1 MGKLT
6 VTTHISLDGVMQA
19 PGGPEEDTSGGF
31 PHGGWTVP
39 HVDEEGSK
47 FIAEVFQRADAFLLG
62 RGTYQIFASY
72 WPRFTDPKDPIASK
86 LNALPK
92 HVASRTLA
100 KTEWNNSTLVHD
112 VVGEVGEL
120 KRRYPREL
128 QVWGSAGLLQTLLSE
143 ELIDELNLLVFPVVL
158 GTGKRLFGSGTKA
171 AGMATTASRTTGSGV
186 LIATYR
192 REGPPRTGSFMRD
205 G

>member
-1 MGKLT
+1 
-6 VTTHISLDGVMQA
+6 MQA

-39 HVDEEGSK
+39 HVDEEGGK
-47 FIAEVFQRADAFLLG
+47 FITEVFQRADAFLLG

-72 WPRFTDPKDPIASK
+72 WPRFTEPKDLIASK
-86 LNALPK
+86 LNTLPK

-112 VVGEVGEL
+112 VVREVGEL

-171 AGMATTASRTTGSGV
+171 AGMVTTASRSTGSGV

>member
-100 KTEWNNSTLVHD
+100 KTEWNNSPSCTTS
-112 VVGEVGEL
+112 
-120 KRRYPREL
+120 
-128 QVWGSAGLLQTLLSE
+128 SARS
-143 ELIDELNLLVFPVVL
+143 
-158 GTGKRLFGSGTKA
+158 
-171 AGMATTASRTTGSGV
+171 AS
-186 LIATYR
+186 
-192 REGPPRTGSFMRD
+192 
-205 G
+205 